1 MISKSLKLL
10 LFGFLALA
18 PAAFA
23 APKLVTTTTDLAWM
37 AREIAGADAEVE
49 SLLKGTEDPHFVDA
63 RPDYIR
69 KVASADAVCVV
80 GLDLEVGWMPKVLA
94 KSGRAA
100 VQPGGQGYCDTGS
113 RIDVLEKPTGAI
125 DRSMGDVHPAGNPH
139 FWLSPSAM
147 ALASEEV
154 ADTLARIDSGKAEA
168 YRARQKA
175 FAESMKE
182 IQAAGRARLVKAGVT
197 GRKARFLEYHRE
209 FAYFAQAFG
218 LESIGSLEEKPGV
231 SPSAGRLVNIASQAK
246 SEGVRIV
253 LATAHTPSRLLARFE
268 ELSGV
273 PVQTVPISI
282 DSRGEP
288 RDYASLLS
296 RIEEVIVSAA
306 TLGGQ
311 TAK

>member
-1 MISKSLKLL
+1 MISKSLKLIMV
-10 LFGFLALA
+10 GFSTLPPLALA
-18 PAAFA
+18 T
-23 APKLVTTTTDLAWM
+23 PKLVTTTTDLAWM
-37 AREIAGADAEVE
+37 AREIAGTDAEVE

-100 VQPGGQGYCDTGS
+100 LQPGGKGYCDTGS
-113 RIDVLEKPTGAI
+113 RIDVLEKPTGPI
-125 DRSMGDVHPAGNPH
+125 DRSMGDVHPSGNPH

-147 ALASEEV
+147 AQSSEEV
-154 ADTLARIDSGKAEA
+154 ADTLARIDPGKAQA
-168 YRARQKA
+168 YRERQKA
-175 FAESMKE
+175 FVTRMNEL
-182 IQAAGRARLVKAGVT
+182 QTAGRARLVKAGVS
-197 GRKARFLEYHRE
+197 GSKARFLEYHRE

-218 LESIGSLEEKPGV
+218 LESLGSLEEKPGV
-231 SPSAGRLVNIASQAK
+231 SPSAGRLVNVASQAK

-253 LATAHTPSRLLARFE
+253 LATEHSPRRLLARFE

-273 PVQTVPISI
+273 PVQTVPVSI
-282 DSRGEP
+282 DARGEP
-288 RDYASLLS
+288 KDYPALLS
-296 RIEEVIVSAA
+296 RIEEAIVAAA
-306 TLGGQ
+306 TGKGR

>member
-1 MISKSLKLL
+1 MISNSLKIIMVCLSTL
-10 LFGFLALA
+10 SPLALA
-18 PAAFA
+18 T
-23 APKLVTTTTDLAWM
+23 PKLVTTTTDLAWM
-37 AREIAGADAEVE
+37 AREIAGTDAEVE

-100 VQPGGQGYCDTGS
+100 LQPGGKGYCDTGS
-113 RIDVLEKPTGAI
+113 RIDVLEKPTGPI

-147 ALASEEV
+147 AQSSEEV
-154 ADTLARIDSGKAEA
+154 AETLARIDPGKAQT
-168 YRARQKA
+168 YRERQKA
-175 FAESMKE
+175 FVTRMNEL
-182 IQAAGRARLVKAGVT
+182 QTAGRARLVKAGVS
-197 GRKARFLEYHRE
+197 GSKARFLEYHRE

-218 LESIGSLEEKPGV
+218 LESLGSLEEKPGV
-231 SPSAGRLVNIASQAK
+231 SPSAGRLVNVASQAK

-253 LATAHTPSRLLARFE
+253 LATEHSPRRLLARFE

-273 PVQTVPISI
+273 PVQTVPVSI
-282 DSRGEP
+282 DARGEP
-288 RDYASLLS
+288 KDYPALLS
-296 RIEEVIVSAA
+296 RIEEAVVAAA
-306 TLGGQ
+306 TGKGRA
-311 TAK
+311 AK